1 MKNYLRL
8 LAAAAVIGCFAFAS
22 PKSGESDKITVVIDA
37 AHGGKDFGAAHGAFL
52 EKEITQKIAEKI
64 QSLNKDKD
72 VELHFTRTSDEFV
85 SLDDRITAINKI
97 KPDLVVSLH
106 LNAGKTPE
114 TKGMEFFVCRESAQY
129 EKAAHHAKK
138 LAESFAHK
146 RYAIDGVKEARFL
159 LLRKSDVPAVHFEM
173 GYLTNE
179 ADRLYLTS
187 ETGQEE
193 IAHVVLDY
201 ITGIK

>member
-8 LAAAAVIGCFAFAS
+8 LAAVAVIGCFAFAS
-22 PKSGESDKITVVIDA
+22 PKSGESNKITVVIDA
-37 AHGGKDFGAAHGAFL
+37 AHGGKDFGAAYGAFL

-64 QSLNKDKD
+64 KGLNTSKD

-85 SLDDRITAINKI
+85 TLDDRITAINKI

-106 LNAGKTPE
+106 VSAGKKPE
-114 TKGMEFFVCRESAQY
+114 TSGMEFFVCRESVQY
-129 EKAAHHAKK
+129 EKAAHHAQK
-138 LAESFAHK
+138 LAQNFAHK
-146 RYAIDGVKEARFL
+146 RPTIKEAKFL
-159 LLRKSDVPAVHFEM
+159 LLRKTDVPAVLFEM

-179 ADRLYLTS
+179 TDRLYLTS

-193 IAHVVLDY
+193 IAHVVMEY
-201 ITGIK
+201 IAGIK